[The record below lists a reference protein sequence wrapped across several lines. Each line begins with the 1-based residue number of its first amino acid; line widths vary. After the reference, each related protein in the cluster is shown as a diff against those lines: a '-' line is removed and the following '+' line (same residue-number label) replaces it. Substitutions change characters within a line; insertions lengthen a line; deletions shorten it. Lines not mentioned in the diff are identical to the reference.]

1 MPKNIKIRKATD
13 SDDQLWNEYVT
24 RHPHSGPYHLW
35 EWRNTVEKAYKHT
48 PHYLLAEE
56 TDSGKLAGGLPLFYL
71 KSPFSRGQLVS
82 LPFCDYG
89 GPIADT
95 DEIRRALCQSA
106 FEEATSQKAYLEIRC
121 NQPLSDTP
129 YFQPF
134 GDKVRML
141 LQLPENSEL
150 LFKKFKSKLRSQ
162 IRRPIKDGLY
172 GKIGGGELV
181 EDFYKVFTINM
192 RDLGSPVHSKKWF
205 EHLTSYYDQKAR
217 VGVVY
222 KDHIPVASGII
233 LLHNDTVSIPWASS
247 LRSYNRL
254 SPNMLLYWSFL
265 EYAADNGFR
274 RFDFGRS
281 SLGSGTY
288 RFKKQ
293 WGAEPHPLFWY
304 TDGDHS
310 QKKSQDRKMRERA
323 ENIWMRLPLGLANF
337 MGPRIR
343 KYISL

>member
-13 SDDQLWNEYVT
+13 SDEQLWNEYVT

-35 EWRNTVEKAYKHT
+35 EWRDTVAKAYKHT

-56 TDSGKLAGGLPLFYL
+56 ANSGKPMGVLPLLYL
-71 KSPFSRGQLVS
+71 RPPFSRGQLVS

-89 GPIADT
+89 GPLADT
-95 DEIRRALCQSA
+95 EEITQALCQSA
-106 FEEATSQKAYLEIRC
+106 HEEAGTHKVSLEIRC
-121 NQPLSDTP
+121 NQALSDTP
-129 YFQPF
+129 YLEPF

-141 LQLPENSEL
+141 LDLPEGSEA
-150 LFKKFKSKLRSQ
+150 LFKQFKSKLRSQ
-162 IRRPIKDGLY
+162 IRRPIKDGLHAR
-172 GKIGGGELV
+172 IGGSELV
-181 EDFYKVFTINM
+181 DDFYKVFTINM
-192 RDLGSPVHSKKWF
+192 RDLGSPVHSKVWF
-205 EHLTSYYDQKAR
+205 EHLTSCYGQKAR

-222 KDHIPVASGII
+222 KAKIPVAGGII

-265 EYAADNGFR
+265 EYAADNGFK

-281 SLGSGTY
+281 SPDSGTF

-293 WGAEPHPLFWY
+293 WGAEPQPVFWY
-304 TDGDHS
+304 SD
-310 QKKSQDRKMRERA
+310 KKDRNGTTKKGSIRQWA
-323 ENIWMRLPLGLANF
+323 ENTWMKLPLVVANF
-337 MGPRIR
+337 FGPKIR